1 MSGPHLAWSTPSRS
15 RALGAIGLAF
25 GAAVFAPSLA
35 DGSSVHLRGA
45 VFDPLVSIPSV
56 APELALG
63 ARPATLTPYI
73 VQFIGPVGQEE
84 SETLTALGGLA
95 VAYLPENAYLVRL
108 RADQVDAVRALAGVR
123 WVGAFEPAW
132 RLSPEIGSQIF
143 QSPARREARHL
154 TLRVRVFEDERG
166 AANRFSALGATVLET
181 IDDGAQ
187 KLVLLEAE
195 RGLLP
200 QLAQDEETWWIEEQP
215 EFIAWNNTTKW
226 VVQSNTTGLTPI
238 WDQGLHGE
246 GQIVTV
252 MDSGL
257 DWNSCFFRDPA
268 VANPGPTHRKVVSYS
283 NLGGNTHDGCGTG
296 HGTHVCGTVAGDQ
309 SYINPG
315 NTNHAGMAHAAKLA
329 LQDVGDDGFLDCLL
343 GLLSVPGTL
352 TAAYNESYTLGSRI
366 HTNSW
371 GSTTNGYDTYCV
383 NIDQFM
389 WSHPE
394 FLILFANGNSGPGG
408 SSVGSPATAKNC
420 VSVGSTDQAPNQNN
434 VASYSS
440 RGPASDQRLKPTVTA
455 PGGQDPRFITS
466 ADNNSG
472 NPPSPTCNTQGSPF
486 QGTSMAT
493 PAVAGMA
500 ALVRQ
505 YFLDGFYPLGSTGGS
520 DPVSPSGALVKAVL
534 VNSGRDMGTSD
545 QPNNNEGWG
554 RILLDDGLY
563 FEGDARELRIEQ
575 GDPLATGGAA
585 SFVYNVDTSDEP
597 LEITLVWTDY
607 PAASGAGIA
616 LVNDLDLVVTA
627 PGGAQYKGNVYT
639 GGQSTTGGTADRR
652 NVEESVRLNNPP
664 VGDYTISIQGFNV
677 PRAEGQ
683 PFALAAT
690 GAFGGWPEDATGV
703 EELAAVDRLEL
714 LPAEPNP
721 ARGVAQIRYHLPRA
735 AQAELRIVGLDGR
748 VVRTLH
754 QGRLEAGTGARN
766 WDGRDDAGRPA
777 ANGIYYIVLSSGREE
792 RTRKLAWLR

>member
-1 MSGPHLAWSTPSRS
+1 MSGPHLAWSTRA
-15 RALGAIGLAF
+15 RALALGAIGVVF
-25 GAAVFAPSLA
+25 GAGSFTPRSA
-35 DGSSVHLRGA
+35 DASSIHLRA
-45 VFDPLVSIPSV
+45 VVFDPLVSVPAV

-63 ARPATLTPYI
+63 TRPAALTPYI
-73 VQFIGPVGQEE
+73 IQFAGQVGPEE
-84 SETLTALGGLA
+84 AAALTTLGGQV

-108 RADQVDAVRALAGVR
+108 QPDEADAIRSLAGVR
-123 WVGAFEPAW
+123 WVGVFEPAW
-132 RLSPEIGSQIF
+132 RLSPSIGTQDF
-143 QSPARREARHL
+143 QSPSRRDADHV
-154 TLRVRVFEDERG
+154 TLRVRVFDDERG
-166 AANRFSALGATVLET
+166 AAERFRALGARVLET

-187 KLVLLEAE
+187 KLVLLEADQA
-195 RGLLP
+195 LLP
-200 QLAQDEETWWIEEQP
+200 HLAIDGETWWIEEQP

-268 VANPGPTHRKVVSYS
+268 VANPGPTHRKVVSYT

-352 TAAYNESYTLGSRI
+352 TAAYNESYALGSRI

-389 WSHPE
+389 WSHPD

-420 VSVGSTDQAPNQNN
+420 VSVGATDQAPNQNN

-466 ADNNSG
+466 ADNNNG

-505 YFLDGFYPLGSTGGS
+505 YFLDGFYPLGTAGGS

-534 VNSGRDMGTSD
+534 VNSGRDMGTAD

-563 FEGDARELRIEQ
+563 FDGNARELRIEQ
-575 GDPLATGGAA
+575 GDPLATGGGAN
-585 SFVYNVDTSDEP
+585 FVYTVDASDEP

-627 PGGAQYKGNVYT
+627 PGGTQYKGNVYA
-639 GGQSTTGGTADRR
+639 GGQSTTGGTPDRR

-664 VGDYTISIQGFNV
+664 VGEYAISIQGFNV

-683 PFALAAT
+683 PFALVAT

-703 EELAAVDRLEL
+703 EELAADDRLEL
-714 LPAEPNP
+714 LPIGPNP
-721 ARGVAQIRYHLPRA
+721 ARGPAEIRYHLPRA
-735 AQAELRIVGLDGR
+735 VEAELRIVGLDGR

-754 QGRLEAGTGARN
+754 QGGLEAGTGVQT
-766 WDGRDDAGRPA
+766 WDGRDDSGRPA
-777 ANGIYYIVLSSGREE
+777 ANGIYYVVLTSGREE